1 VAGNRRRE
9 PRPAPLR
16 PLADTRRLANLFLV
30 GRGRDQPL
38 REGFPVF
45 SSSFVEYC
53 YEAIGL
59 DLSPGASERNSAPEH
74 LWNAGLWWHEALGGL
89 GHPIAG
95 CCVLRDPS
103 ATLLDPG
110 ELER

>member
-1 VAGNRRRE
+1 VWQTYLWSAG
-9 PRPAPLR
+9 A
-16 PLADTRRLANLFLV
+16 AAN
-30 GRGRDQPL
+30 PL
-38 REGFPVF
+38 REGFPIF

-74 LWNAGLWWHEALGGL
+74 LWNAALWWQDTLGELDHG
-89 GHPIAG
+89 ISG
-95 CCVLRDPS
+95 CCVLRDPY

-110 ELER
+110 EL